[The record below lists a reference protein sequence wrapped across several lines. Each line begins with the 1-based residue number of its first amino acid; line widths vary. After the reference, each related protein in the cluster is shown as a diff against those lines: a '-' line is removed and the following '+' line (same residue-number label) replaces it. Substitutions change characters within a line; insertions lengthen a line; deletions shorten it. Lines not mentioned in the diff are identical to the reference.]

1 MPQVGEL
8 TIFCGA
14 MVGASIGFLWYNA
27 HPAEIF
33 MGDVGSLALGGAIG
47 TVAVIIKQELLLP
60 FIGGIFVIE
69 ALSVIL
75 QVASFKLR
83 RKRIFKMAPAAPSLR
98 AAGMV
103 GVEDHRALLD
113 RFAGIC
119 TLCTDHAEVAL
130 ARSWW
135 FVVEVS
141 MSAQKLDV
149 KDKRVLVVGLGKSG
163 VASAIFLKDR
173 GARVSVSDAKT
184 EDQLRSAIPA
194 LLDKGIS
201 VETGGHG
208 ERTFRDQDLIVV
220 SPGVPSDVP
229 QLEKARAQGI
239 PIIGE
244 VELASR
250 FLKGHIIAITG
261 SNGKTT
267 TTALA
272 GEVIAMGGYEV
283 LVGGNIG
290 TPAIAL
296 VADST
301 SDTYNVL
308 EISSFQLESI
318 ESFHPEIAVVLNIT
332 PDHLDRHHSFDAYV
346 LAKARIFENQT
357 AQDCAVLNADD
368 PTCARSGC
376 ENPRS
381 GVPGSAAS
389 RKSSAGRSCATAK
402 IFWRDD
408 ERRPGDHAGQRHHA
422 QGRTQPGKRPGRGLR
437 RTHRRLRAAPHPPR
451 RRGVQ
456 GGRASA
462 GVRHYHPGRRVLQR
476 FQGHQRRRH
485 HQGSGAFPG
494 NIHIILG
501 GKDKGSDYSV
511 LKDLL
516 RARAKRVYTIGAA
529 AEKIES
535 QIAGA
540 VPVLRAETLE
550 TAVKRAAESA
560 APGRHRAAGPGLRQL
575 RSVRKLRA
583 PWPRVQRGSAG
594 SGRAQDAQR
603 SRRGGV
609 KLCHRDTETQR

>member
-1 MPQVGEL
+1 MA
-8 TIFCGA
+8 TYHF
-14 MVGASIGFLWYNA
+14 
-27 HPAEIF
+27 
-33 MGDVGSLALGGAIG
+33 SLATYHSQA
-47 TVAVIIKQELLLP
+47 
-60 FIGGIFVIE
+60 
-69 ALSVIL
+69 
-75 QVASFKLR
+75 
-83 RKRIFKMAPAAPSLR
+83 
-98 AAGMV
+98 
-103 GVEDHRALLD
+103 
-113 RFAGIC
+113 
-119 TLCTDHAEVAL
+119 
-130 ARSWW
+130 
-135 FVVEVS
+135 
-141 MSAQKLDV
+141 LDV
-149 KDKRVLVVGLGKSG
+149 QGKRVLVVGLGKSG

-184 EDQLRSAIPA
+184 EDQLPSAIPA

-244 VELASR
+244 VELATR
-250 FLKGHIIAITG
+250 FLKGHIVAITG

-267 TTALA
+267 TTALL
-272 GEVIAMGGYEV
+272 GEVIGMGGYEV

-290 TPAIAL
+290 TPAISL
-296 VADST
+296 VSEAT

-318 ESFHPEIAVVLNIT
+318 ESFHPEIAIVLNIT
-332 PDHLDRHHSFDAYV
+332 PDHLDRHHNFDAYV

-357 AQDCAVLNADD
+357 AQDHAVLNADD
-368 PTCARSGC
+368 PTCAGLAGKTRAQVRWFSRSKEVERGAFVREGKILARDESGDQEVMPASGITLKGAHNLENVLAAVCAGRIVGC
-376 ENPRS
+376 EPHR
-381 GVPGSAAS
+381 
-389 RKSSAGRSCATAK
+389 
-402 IFWRDD
+402 I
-408 ERRPGDHAGQRHHA
+408 RRAVEEFKA
-422 QGRTQPGKRPGRGLR
+422 VE
-437 RTHRRLRAAPHPPR
+437 HRLEYVTTI
-451 RRGVQ
+451 RGVEYYNDSK
-456 GGRASA
+456 ATNVDATIKALES
-462 GVRHYHPGRRVLQR
+462 
-476 FQGHQRRRH
+476 F
-485 HQGSGAFPG
+485 SG

-560 APGRHRAAGPGLRQL
+560 AAGDIVLLAPACASFDQFESYEHRGRVFKEAVQALAA
-575 RSVRKLRA
+575 RKA
-583 PWPRVQRGSAG
+583 PSEV
-594 SGRAQDAQR
+594 
-603 SRRGGV
+603 GGAA
-609 KLCHRDTETQR
+609 